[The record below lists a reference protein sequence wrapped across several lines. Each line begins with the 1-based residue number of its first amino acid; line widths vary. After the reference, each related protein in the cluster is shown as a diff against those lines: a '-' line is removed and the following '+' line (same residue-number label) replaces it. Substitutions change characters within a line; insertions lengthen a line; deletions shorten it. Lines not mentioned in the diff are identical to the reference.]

1 MISGTRSSRTAVP
14 GVRSRVPH
22 AGGAVAG
29 GATINI
35 ARRSS
40 QRTEQN

>member
-1 MISGTRSSRTAVP
+1 MHTGTRSSRTAVP

-29 GATINI
+29 GASINV
-35 ARRSS
+35 ARRNS
-40 QRTEQN
+40 QRTE